1 MLNLNDWSP
10 PSTPPWENEVT
21 DDNRNELLESPS
33 SLIIDVISN
42 ENEAFKT
49 DLTAL
54 EQR

>member
-10 PSTPPWENEVT
+10 LSTRPVENEVI
-21 DDNRNELLESPS
+21 DDDRNELLESPS
-33 SLIIDVISN
+33 SLIIELISN
-42 ENEAFKT
+42 ENEAVKT